1 MPQPSTLSKKTAP
14 ERWRPEGAER
24 QKASSGFWKR
34 QLTNRWRERGKERPN
49 GWMCGDSLAFDLT
62 QRLQDVW
69 GNLWRRWFVRHR
81 DEWNFTAYAPASTG
95 YLGLQ
100 APTQMLVRLAPNGSG
115 TGIWSHGSPCVCPA
129 VRVLLNGSTP
139 YVSTWRLCAWMY
151 LQLSFHM
158 WARAC
163 TPVSEIDSRW
173 SKDVQQRKGPAGS
186 NCTEYSVYY
195 QQHNR
200 FKATCSLTV
209 SITVTSYTLKR

>member
-1 MPQPSTLSKKTAP
+1 M
-14 ERWRPEGAER
+14 E
-24 QKASSGFWKR
+24 
-34 QLTNRWRERGKERPN
+34 REREGKAK
-49 GWMCGDSLAFDLT
+49 WM
-62 QRLQDVW
+62 DVW
-69 GNLWRRWFVRHR
+69 WFTGLWSDTEASGCVRELMEEMICETSWWVEFHCLC
-81 DEWNFTAYAPASTG
+81 ACQH
-95 YLGLQ
+95 GLPRTSGSHPN
-100 APTQMLVRLAPNGSG
+100 AREARTKRFWHGDLKPRLP
-115 TGIWSHGSPCVCPA
+115 
-129 VRVLLNGSTP
+129 VRVSGGARAFKRVLNGFTP